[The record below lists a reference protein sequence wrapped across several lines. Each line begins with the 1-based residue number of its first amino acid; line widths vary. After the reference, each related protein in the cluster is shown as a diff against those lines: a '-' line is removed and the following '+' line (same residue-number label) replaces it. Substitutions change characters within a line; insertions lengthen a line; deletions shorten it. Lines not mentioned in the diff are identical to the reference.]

1 MKRLA
6 TEHDGPDVGRQFV
19 ERRNSV
25 ITEGTGDERHA
36 VWAGVASIRRL
47 STSTTSPPALKVMK
61 SSNTDKSKLIDV
73 EPA

>member
-1 MKRLA
+1 
-6 TEHDGPDVGRQFV
+6 
-19 ERRNSV
+19 
-25 ITEGTGDERHA
+25 
-36 VWAGVASIRRL
+36 L